1 MASISRVYLIS
12 KYGDVAVGIATGF
25 LAYSLYERKTFR
37 QDGEKLVDLVRWKWD
52 QRQRRQDIVAVEQEG
67 WDELERE
74 LKIKQ
79 EAAAAGGR

>member
-12 KYGDVAVGIATGF
+12 KYGDVAVGVATGF

-52 QRQRRQDIVAVEQEG
+52 QRQRRQELVAVEQEG

-79 EAAAAGGR
+79 EAAAAGER

>member
-1 MASISRVYLIS
+1 MASLSRVYLIS
-12 KYGDVAVGIATGF
+12 KYGDVVVGIATGF

-37 QDGEKLVDLVRWKWD
+37 KDGEKLADLVQWKWD
-52 QRQRRQDIVAVEQEG
+52 QRQKRKEAVVAVEQEG

-79 EAAAAGGR
+79 EAARAR